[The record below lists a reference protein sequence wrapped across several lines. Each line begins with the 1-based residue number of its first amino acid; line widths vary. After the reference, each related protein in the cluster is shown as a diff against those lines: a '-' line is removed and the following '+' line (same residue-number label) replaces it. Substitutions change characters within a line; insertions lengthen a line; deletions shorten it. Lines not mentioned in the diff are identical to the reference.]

1 MPKIELYNRD
11 GGSEPAVNFATCAE
25 IALADQLRHQL
36 EERYLARS
44 APASPSQERSSDG
57 R

>member
-1 MPKIELYNRD
+1 MPKIERYNHD
-11 GGSEPAVNFATCAE
+11 CGGEPAVNFATCAE
-25 IALADQLRHQL
+25 ITLADLLRHQL

-44 APASPSQERSSDG
+44 APASPSQERSSEG